1 MFLFKGVGERLLC
14 LFVVFPCS
22 LFMVEK
28 WVIASKTHLDVDLA
42 ALSLVVILL
51 PLFWLVIDFISFVSR
66 MVKGRLDTLLLVAQ
80 GAQDRNKKS
89 FLETLLQQDLR
100 SSVVQE
106 TLIAL
111 REDDLL
117 IRYQAHIKELHC
129 AMIEKVEPYD
139 RFAGTTEDSRTLFKI
154 ERLPTFSWENKL
166 NKDFA

>member
-1 MFLFKGVGERLLC
+1 MFLFKGIGERLLC

-28 WVIASKTHLDVDLA
+28 WVIASKTHLDVYLA

-51 PLFWLVIDFISFVSR
+51 PLFWLVIDLISFISR
-66 MVKGRLDTLLLVAQ
+66 RVKGRLDTLLLIAQ

-117 IRYQAHIKELHC
+117 IRYQRHIRDLHHS
-129 AMIEKVEPYD
+129 MNEQVEPSE
-139 RFAGTTEDSRTLFKI
+139 RFARKTKEAQTLFQL
-154 ERLPTFSWENKL
+154 ERLPAFSWKT
-166 NKDFA
+166 K